1 MLAYTSFSPNAE
13 RTQVTANIQLKDLS
27 WQQLLDIYDAEKAN
41 PGQHTIKVQVPYAVG
56 TTDPTEATQ
65 LASEQVSVTGTFNF
79 FASSTT
85 PAQVFNLTRRP
96 WQSHSR
102 LPTASRP
109 HRPGQRAGLMKRTAT
124 TYSPRKPGP
133 TSSKPQEFPTTNSPL
148 GSCLRMA

>member
-65 LASEQVSVTGTFNF
+65 LASEQITVTGTFNF
-79 FASSTT
+79 FASSTN
-85 PAQVFNLTRRP
+85 P
-96 WQSHSR
+96 
-102 LPTASRP
+102 
-109 HRPGQRAGLMKRTAT
+109 RPGLSLRYKDPGTRTVAYRLLRVRT
-124 TYSPRKPGP
+124 D
-133 TSSKPQEFPTTNSPL
+133 QDNAL
-148 GSCLRMA
+148 G